1 MAVAASAGPVRV
13 NAGEVFS
20 SSLHG
25 ISRQGSS
32 QPGLCTASLDP
43 DLVIQHAN
51 LEFSRQFGAS
61 SADVCGLNFRELVH
75 PSIKTSLMRQFA
87 RLTEG
92 KRQLFDT
99 HVVAVRPEEEA
110 FVGSLTAAAVS
121 DETPQVSAVLIFMRS
136 SEEAE
141 DAGVLPA
148 RKKLLSD
155 IDARILEGIAAGLS
169 TIHLASRLYLSRQ
182 GVEYHVTGLLRKLR
196 VPNRAAL
203 VSRAYSMGVLNVG
216 TWPPKVV
223 EDFVK

>member
-1 MAVAASAGPVRV
+1 M
-13 NAGEVFS
+13 
-20 SSLHG
+20 
-25 ISRQGSS
+25 
-32 QPGLCTASLDP
+32 ASLDP
-43 DLVIQHAN
+43 DLVIQQTN
-51 LEFSRQFGAS
+51 REFSRQFGTP
-61 SADVCGLNFRELVH
+61 SAEVCGLNFRDLVH
-75 PSIKTSLMRQFA
+75 PSVKQPLLRQFSG
-87 RLTEG
+87 LIEG

-99 HVVAVRPEEEA
+99 HVVAVRPEESAA

-121 DETPQVSAVLIFMRS
+121 GDSPQVSAVLIFMRA
-136 SEEAE
+136 SEKAE
-141 DAGVLPA
+141 DVNVLPA

-223 EDFVK
+223 QDFVK